1 MLAPHSLI
9 LYCLL
14 ALHSCYWPTRIG
26 IIESN
31 CKADDKIIPIIML
44 PLALPNQALRDASKL
59 HCLQARSGTSPSL
72 MSYILYCTPPPITR
86 SPIPDPRPPDRMPS
100 DARGGW
106 YTCYLYTYTH
116 AHVAK
121 RYLNHANGGTRFV
134 TTHMTFIELSEAP
147 TRSHCKYSHTHGD
160 TAGVCWH
167 SAGAR
172 EHVNA
177 LVLRWERWLH
187 RTTRSMVMVR
197 C

>member
-1 MLAPHSLI
+1 MVYTRIMYPLDIYQVSLLGTVLFCSAGATVLAPHSLI

-86 SPIPDPRPPDRMPS
+86 SPIPDPRSPTPRPYAVRRPRWMV
-100 DARGGW
+100 
-106 YTCYLYTYTH
+106 YVLLIHLYPCACRQTIPKPRQRRNTICDH
-116 AHVAK
+116 PH
-121 RYLNHANGGTRFV
+121 
-134 TTHMTFIELSEAP
+134 
-147 TRSHCKYSHTHGD
+147 D
-160 TAGVCWH
+160 
-167 SAGAR
+167 
-172 EHVNA
+172 
-177 LVLRWERWLH
+177 LH
-187 RTTRSMVMVR
+187 RAL
-197 C
+197 